1 MTTNLQNITESKA
14 QTYALGALAG
24 ALVGMTAAY
33 LYSRAVEEE
42 RGSGGQVQP
51 LQVGQLITI
60 GLAVLG
66 IVRQITEMGRPSSGR
81 KRR

>member
-1 MTTNLQNITESKA
+1 MTTQLQNVTEGKA

-24 ALVGMTAAY
+24 ALVGMVAAY

-42 RGSGGQVQP
+42 RGSGGEVQP
-51 LQVGQLITI
+51 LQVGQLLAI
-60 GLAVLG
+60 GLALLG
-66 IVRQITEMGRPSSGR
+66 IVRQITEMGRPSGGK